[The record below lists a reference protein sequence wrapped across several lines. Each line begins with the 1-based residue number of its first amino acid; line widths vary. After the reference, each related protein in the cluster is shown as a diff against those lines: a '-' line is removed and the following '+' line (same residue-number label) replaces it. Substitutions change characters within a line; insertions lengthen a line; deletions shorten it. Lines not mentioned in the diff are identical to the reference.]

1 MKTIKKNS
9 VIEQLDEEKAK
20 GKKFVVW
27 EVNKTQAEQIKEK
40 YRTEDEII
48 YIHTRLF
55 TPEEQKQYPLL
66 RQLHQA
72 KKRDFKDYVSRKRL
86 SKKEK
91 KLLDKFKISYCV
103 RKLRIY
109 LC

>member
-1 MKTIKKNS
+1 MKTVSNLSI
-9 VIEQLDEEKAK
+9 IEQLHQEQAK
-20 GKKFVVW
+20 GKEFVVW
-27 EVNKTQAEQIKEK
+27 EVNQIQAEQIKKEF
-40 YRTEDEII
+40 RTEDEII

-55 TPEEQKQYPLL
+55 TSEEQNKYPLL

-91 KLLDKFKISYCV
+91 KLLDEFGISYCV

-109 LC
+109 L

>member
-1 MKTIKKNS
+1 MKTIQKNS

-66 RQLHQA
+66 RQLHRA
-72 KKRDFKDYVSRKRL
+72 KKREYKDYIPLKRPT
-86 SKKEK
+86 KKE
-91 KLLDKFKISYCV
+91 LKILEQFDIRYCV
-103 RKLRIY
+103 RNLRIH
-109 LC
+109 L